1 MSLDSFRQD
10 VRIGLRVLR
19 KDKAFFL
26 LAVLVL
32 GLGIGGATTQFTVV
46 NAVALRGFSFPHP
59 EQLVTIGLIDPKATD
74 QNNNFGFGVI
84 PTAQDYEDLK
94 AAQKSCSLMAGYLS
108 GSTINVT
115 YKNNPQRYNGGYV
128 TEDFFKITGVS
139 PILGRDFTAADN
151 KPGAERVIILSYE
164 IWKRDFNGDP
174 NIIGQNVRVNGKP
187 ATIIGVMPPN
197 FKFPNFEQLWTPL
210 YNQFPPIPR
219 GQLVIG
225 PNNAAPSVMG
235 RLKAGVTLDQANAEF
250 ITIALQL
257 AREYPKTNQNFTAA
271 TVKPLAHSLIGLQF
285 RQTVWAMLVAVI
297 LVLLIACVNVMNMQ
311 FGRVALRAKELAIRG
326 ALGATRWRLVR
337 QILTESLVVA
347 VFGAVAGV
355 LLAYWSVDLLTRA
368 MDALPSGFGLPYWV
382 RFTIDARVLAFTVAI
397 TLVATLVS
405 GLVPALISAQSN
417 AAEMMKEGGRGN
429 SSRLVNIITRLLVI
443 GQIALTAALLIA
455 ATLEIRSIRNQL
467 QLDYGYDENAIYS
480 ARMALLEGAYTEDG
494 RREFFKRAVRE
505 LRANPEFDSA
515 ALSDRFQMTIGGGG
529 QYEVDGQ
536 NYLTDRDRPRGNFE
550 SVSDNYFST
559 LGLKVLEGRDFTID
573 DADARQPV
581 AIVNTSFAR
590 KHWGN
595 QSALGHQVRI
605 FNPGDPQPWRTII
618 GVVPDTLMQ
627 GPFDQQTEIAG
638 FYIPLLGAAPAT
650 QFFTVLVRP
659 RAGQRAETL
668 GPALKKAVIQLDSD
682 VPIYFPGTPARLHDE
697 ALSGNRIVVNLFVIF
712 GGVAFVLSAVGLYG
726 VMSFSVSQRTQ
737 EFGIRMALGADA
749 RRIFRMVM
757 TQGAWQLVIGLVLGA
772 GAAALLLGVLV
783 AAALRNI
790 LFKVNALDPSI
801 YLAVA
806 GLLTIVAA
814 LSCFIPARRATRVDP
829 VAALRYE

>member
-1 MSLDSFRQD
+1 MILDSFRQD
-10 VRIGLRVLR
+10 VRVGLRVLF
-19 KDKAFFL
+19 KDKTFCF

-46 NAVALRGFSFPHP
+46 NAIVLRGLSFPHP

-94 AAQKSCSLMAGYLS
+94 ATQKSCSLMAGYLS

-128 TEDFFKITGVS
+128 TEDFFKIVGVS
-139 PILGRDFTAADN
+139 PILGRDFTAEDN
-151 KPGAERVIILSYE
+151 KPGAERVIILGYE

-174 NIIGQNVRVNGKP
+174 NVVGQNVRVNSKP
-187 ATIIGVMPPN
+187 ASIIGVMPAN

-219 GQLVIG
+219 GQLVIAA
-225 PNNAAPSVMG
+225 NNAAPSVMG

-250 ITIALQL
+250 ITVARQL
-257 AREYPKTNQNFTAA
+257 AREYPKTNQNFTSA

-285 RQTVWAMLVAVI
+285 RQTVWAMLAAVI

-311 FGRVALRAKELAIRG
+311 FGRAALRAKELAIRG
-326 ALGATRWRLVR
+326 AVGATRWRLVR
-337 QILTESLVVA
+337 QMLTESLVVA
-347 VFGAVAGV
+347 IFGAVAGI
-355 LLAYWSVDLLTRA
+355 LLAYWSVDLLTRS
-368 MDALPSGFGLPYWV
+368 MDALPAGFGLPYWV
-382 RFTIDARVLAFTVAI
+382 RFTIDARVLAFTVGI
-397 TLVATLVS
+397 TLVATLAS
-405 GLVPALISAQSN
+405 GLVPALISAHSN

-429 SSRLVNIITRLLVI
+429 SSRLANIITRLLVI

-467 QLDYGYDENAIYS
+467 KLDYGYDENAIYS
-480 ARMALLEGAYTEDG
+480 ARMALMEGAYTEDG

-515 ALSDRFQMTIGGGG
+515 ALSDRLQMTFAGGG

-559 LGLKVLEGRDFTID
+559 LGLKILEGRDFTLD
-573 DADARQPV
+573 DADTKQPV
-581 AIVNTSFAR
+581 AIVNASFAR

-605 FNPGDPQPWRTII
+605 FNPGEPAPWRTIV

-627 GPFDQQTEIAG
+627 GPFDQQTDSAG
-638 FYIPLLGAAPAT
+638 FYMPLLGASPAT
-650 QFFTVLVRP
+650 QFCTVVVRP
-659 RAGQRAETL
+659 RAGQHAETL
-668 GPALKKAVIQLDSD
+668 GPVLTKAVTQLDSD
-682 VPIYFPGTPARLHDE
+682 VPIYFPGTPAQFHDQN
-697 ALSGNRIVVNLFVIF
+697 LSGNRIVVSLFAIF

-726 VMSFSVSQRTQ
+726 VMSFSVTQRTQ

-757 TQGAWQLVIGLVLGA
+757 TQGAWQLVIGLVLGG

-806 GLLTIVAA
+806 ALLTIVAA

-829 VAALRYE
+829 VTALRYE